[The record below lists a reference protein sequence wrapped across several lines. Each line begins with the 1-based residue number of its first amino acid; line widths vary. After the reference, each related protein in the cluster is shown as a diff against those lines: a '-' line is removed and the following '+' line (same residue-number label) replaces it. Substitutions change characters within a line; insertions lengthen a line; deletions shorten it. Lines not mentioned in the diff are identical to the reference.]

1 MKPRILL
8 VDDHTIVLQ
17 GLRTLL
23 QKEFEILLA
32 RDAAGAIKAITDFD
46 PNVVV
51 LDVSMPVL
59 SGFDAAR
66 QIRKIAPHIKVVFLT
81 MHTDP
86 LYVQEAFDAGAS
98 AYVAKFSA
106 SETLQ
111 HAIREVL
118 SGRNYITPAL
128 ASPSKLSKRKQQRH
142 GLTPRQLQIVKL
154 IAEGKS
160 AKEAAATLAISP
172 RTVEFHKYQIMQQL
186 GLKTTAQ
193 LTQYAIRTNI
203 IAGD

>member
-32 RDAAGAIKAITDFD
+32 RDAAAAVKAVTDFD
-46 PNVVV
+46 PSVVV
-51 LDVSMPVL
+51 LDVSMPGL

-66 QIRKIAPHIKVVFLT
+66 QIQRIAPRIKVVFLT

-86 LYVQEAFDAGAS
+86 LYVQEAFNAGAS
-98 AYVAKFSA
+98 AYVAKSSA

-118 SGRNYITPAL
+118 SGRNYITPTLAL
-128 ASPSKLSKRKQQRH
+128 PAKLSKRKLKPH
-142 GLTPRQLQIVKL
+142 GLTPRQLEIVRL

-160 AKEAAATLAISP
+160 AKEAAAILAISP

-193 LTQYAIRTNI
+193 LTQYAIRSKI
-203 IAGD
+203 ISAE

>member
-111 HAIREVL
+111 HAIRD
-118 SGRNYITPAL
+118 P
-128 ASPSKLSKRKQQRH
+128 
-142 GLTPRQLQIVKL
+142 
-154 IAEGKS
+154 
-160 AKEAAATLAISP
+160 
-172 RTVEFHKYQIMQQL
+172 
-186 GLKTTAQ
+186 
-193 LTQYAIRTNI
+193 
-203 IAGD
+203 